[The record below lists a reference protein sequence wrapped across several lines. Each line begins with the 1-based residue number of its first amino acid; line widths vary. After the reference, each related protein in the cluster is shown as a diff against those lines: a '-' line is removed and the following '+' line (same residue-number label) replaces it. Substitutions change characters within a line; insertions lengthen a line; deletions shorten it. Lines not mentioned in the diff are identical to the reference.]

1 MVLKATII
9 DEGVLNEFN
18 GTPQLY
24 PEEQPKTRSQ
34 MKHKLFSNPTDDRE
48 HVRKAFADT
57 YKGIILT
64 KTNEWNQE
72 PYGLYGI
79 YKARLNS
86 YTAGDNKVIIAIV
99 RDDNS
104 PLGTRKLIDSLKWDS
119 FQTREI
125 SNMKKDLNGFTLP
138 LQNYL
143 ITGNSILHDRIKM
156 VNETPVKC
164 IYKATNLPIKVELLK
179 FKEDDFFSDEGS
191 AWSALEVFST
201 VVTFD

>member
-1 MVLKATII
+1 
-9 DEGVLNEFN
+9 
-18 GTPQLY
+18 
-24 PEEQPKTRSQ
+24 
-34 MKHKLFSNPTDDRE
+34 
-48 HVRKAFADT
+48 
-57 YKGIILT
+57 
-64 KTNEWNQE
+64 
-72 PYGLYGI
+72 
-79 YKARLNS
+79 
-86 YTAGDNKVIIAIV
+86 
-99 RDDNS
+99 
-104 PLGTRKLIDSLKWDS
+104 
-119 FQTREI
+119 
-125 SNMKKDLNGFTLP
+125 MKKDLNGFTLP